1 MAKVPIRIVL
11 ADEAKADLK
20 NIYYRIIE
28 KTKSVQNAKNVRA
41 DIIRVSKNIH
51 FVEQYQV
58 DEFLGEPFRRMV
70 VRHFK
75 IIYKPKNESEIRI
88 LQIFDTYQ
96 SPDKM
101 RD

>member
-1 MAKVPIRIVL
+1 MTKVPIRIVL

-41 DIIRVSKNIH
+41 DIIQASKNIH
-51 FVEQYQV
+51 FIKQYQV
-58 DEFLGEPFRRMV
+58 DEILGEPFRRIV

-75 IIYKPKNESEIRI
+75 IIYKPINENEIRI

-96 SPDKM
+96 SPEKM

>member
-1 MAKVPIRIVL
+1 MTKVPIRIVL

-41 DIIRVSKNIH
+41 DIIRASKDIH
-51 FVEQYQV
+51 FVKQYQV
-58 DEFLGEPFRRMV
+58 DEILGEPFRRMV

-75 IIYKPKNESEIRI
+75 IIYKPINENEIRI

-96 SPDKM
+96 SPEKM